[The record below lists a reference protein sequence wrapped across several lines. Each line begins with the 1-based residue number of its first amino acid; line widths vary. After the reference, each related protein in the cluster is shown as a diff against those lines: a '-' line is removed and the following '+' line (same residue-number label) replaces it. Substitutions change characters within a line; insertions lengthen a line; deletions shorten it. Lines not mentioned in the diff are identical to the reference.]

1 MSNISIRKNGETPA
15 ASTPAEVSSE
25 PWRTMRAL
33 LSWNPFHD
41 MTLLPLGS
49 PGAAHPFGRRDVEM
63 SPAFEVKETKDAYL
77 FRADV
82 PGIDERDLEVTITGR
97 RLAVAGKRE
106 EEHEEKADR
115 YYTYERDYGSFTRA
129 FNLPEGADVDGLRA
143 SLEHG
148 VLTVTVPKKPEVQP
162 KKIAVTSEGQGQ
174 GGMRH

>member
-1 MSNISIRKNGETPA
+1 MANISIRKNGDNPPA
-15 ASTPAEVSSE
+15 TTPAEVPPE

-41 MTLLPLGS
+41 MTLLPIGSLGF
-49 PGAAHPFGRRDVEM
+49 AHHSGRQDVEM

-82 PGIDERDLEVTITGR
+82 PGIKERDLEVTITGH
-97 RLAVAGKRE
+97 RLTVGGRRE

-115 YYTYERDYGSFTRA
+115 YYTYERDYGTFSRT

-143 SLEHG
+143 ALEQG
-148 VLTVTVPKKPEVQP
+148 VLTVTVPKKAEVQP

-174 GGMRH
+174 GGMPH